1 MLQDLK
7 NTRQTEEC
15 TSLQVILFK
24 RPSYLRRLLTTSRLA
39 EVPAV
44 LWEVVRINLLYSL
57 TNRKLASPVLN
68 MAAELCVLNIKW
80 TPFSSSLN
88 VRIYSLQQSH
98 LIENCT
104 RSVQRHH
111 VRICVSTWVV
121 KPRRPHVSCGWWT
134 QVQWELSVW
143 QEEEP

>member
-1 MLQDLK
+1 MLRDLK
-7 NTRQTEEC
+7 NTRHTEEC
-15 TSLQVILFK
+15 MSLQVILFK
-24 RPSYLRRLLTTSRLA
+24 RPSYLRQLLTTSRRA
-39 EVPAV
+39 EAPAA
-44 LWEVVRINLLYSL
+44 LWEVVRINSLYPL
-57 TNRKLASPVLN
+57 TNRKLASPVLS

-88 VRIYSLQQSH
+88 VRIYSPQQSH
-98 LIENCT
+98 RIENCT
-104 RSVQRHH
+104 QRHH
-111 VRICVSTWVV
+111 VRICVSAWVV